1 MSLNSTPS
9 ANRVHIGFFGNRNA
23 GKSSLVNRL
32 TNQEVSVVS
41 DVLGTTTDPVQK
53 SMEILPLGPV
63 VIIDTPGFDDD
74 GSLGE
79 KRVQRTKQILNKSD
93 IAVLVIDGTIG
104 LAKEDREL
112 LEIFKDKKI
121 EYVVAVNKA
130 DLMDD
135 PDSAAAHYKD
145 LFPVSGE
152 DDAERCAGYV
162 MVSSEDGTGIEEL
175 KECLSKMNNAS
186 FQDKTIVRHMLS
198 PKDLVILVCPID
210 ESAPKGRMILPQQQM
225 MRDVLDADAVN
236 IVVKETEL
244 AEALEYINIKPR
256 MVITDSQAF
265 KEVSQIVPEDIV
277 LTSFSILL
285 ANYKGFLDTAVRGA
299 AALSDLKDGD
309 TVLVA
314 EGCTHHRQCND
325 IGTVKLPKLIK
336 KYSGADIRYEASSG
350 QSFPEDL
357 SKYALVLHC
366 GGCMVNEREVL
377 YRMNCAIDQG
387 VPFTNYG
394 IAIAQMNGILK
405 RTLSLFPEL
414 QKLVD

>member
-1 MSLNSTPS
+1 MGLNDTPS
-9 ANRVHIGFFGNRNA
+9 ASRVHIGFFGNRNA
-23 GKSSLVNRL
+23 GKSSLVNKL

-41 DVLGTTTDPVQK
+41 EILGTTTDPVQK

-112 LEIFKDKKI
+112 VDIFRDKKI
-121 EYVVAVNKA
+121 EYVVAVNKT

-135 PDSAAAHYKD
+135 AEGEAASYEA

-152 DDAERCAGYV
+152 DDAENCAGFV

-175 KECLSKMNNAS
+175 KERLSKMNKAS
-186 FQDKTIVRHMLS
+186 FQDKTIVRDMLD

-210 ESAPKGRMILPQQQM
+210 ESAPKGRMILPQQQV
-225 MRDVLDADAVN
+225 MRDVLDADALN

-244 AEALEYINIKPR
+244 AEALQYINVKPR

-265 KEVSQIVPEDIV
+265 KEVAQIVPEDIV

-309 TVLVA
+309 TILVA

-336 KYSGADIRYEASSG
+336 K
-350 QSFPEDL
+350 
-357 SKYALVLHC
+357 
-366 GGCMVNEREVL
+366 
-377 YRMNCAIDQG
+377 
-387 VPFTNYG
+387 
-394 IAIAQMNGILK
+394 
-405 RTLSLFPEL
+405 
-414 QKLVD
+414 